1 MERNVP
7 GGREL
12 RRGAQGR
19 ACGTSWGT
27 GDEVAEMSWG
37 VPGGETRPPSQARRS
52 SQAHVEH
59 SRKCYWA
66 KKYLIQ
72 IFDTDVLGPGCND
85 MRNK

>member
-37 VPGGETRPPSQARRS
+37 SLEVRRAHHHRPGVLLKPTWNIHENVIGPRS
-52 SQAHVEH
+52 
-59 SRKCYWA
+59 
-66 KKYLIQ
+66 I
-72 IFDTDVLGPGCND
+72 
-85 MRNK
+85 